1 MRLSPPILALL
12 LATGFAFADEKK
24 GPADPAL
31 ETASG
36 VVEKAD
42 KDALVIKPRGPDG
55 KFQKALTLTL
65 TGTSKVTV
73 LTPQKRGDKVVMT
86 QRETEAKDLVPGQS
100 IAVIYAEVGKD
111 GSLLLSAVAHPVPA
125 K

>member
-1 MRLSPPILALL
+1 MRLIAPILALL
-12 LATGFAFADEKK
+12 LATTIASGEDKK

-31 ETASG
+31 ATASG

-55 KFQKALTLTL
+55 KFQKTLTLSL
-65 TGTSKVTV
+65 TGTSKLTV

-86 QRETEAKDLVPGQS
+86 QREAEAKDLVAGQS
-100 IAVIYAEVGKD
+100 IAVIFADAGKD
-111 GSLLLSAVAHPVPA
+111 GLVLLSGVAHPAPA